1 MSLEDKKAS
10 YLKRMAGML
19 ILFAILGS
27 VVLCIASHYL
37 SKVFD
42 DALPKTWI
50 EHHHQFPCQGAERI
64 S

>member
-1 MSLEDKKAS
+1 MSLEDKKTS

-27 VVLCIASHYL
+27 IALCIASYYL

-42 DALPKTWI
+42 DAIPKTWI
-50 EHHHQFPCQGAERI
+50 EHRQQ
-64 S
+64 SLVLT

>member
-1 MSLEDKKAS
+1 MSLEDKKTS

-27 VVLCIASHYL
+27 IALCIASYYL

-42 DALPKTWI
+42 DAIPKTWI
-50 EHHHQFPCQGAERI
+50 EHRQQSLC
-64 S
+64 